1 MLHLLPFKV
10 LLSFM
15 PRSYGSA
22 ISRVWHCV
30 PPYMEQLKDWLEW
43 TYGHWTRN
51 FAISLYL
58 AQCSLSS
65 YHWSILTK
73 NNRRYLKEL
82 SCSHV
87 QATKCHLFQ
96 NKHNRSKR
104 TSMNKRT
111 QRSLALHIFWQVR
124 QDRPVIKTYLLHL
137 ALWLVQ
143 KTCAIFSTNETPDEH
158 HLWPNHPCF
167 PPLLVV
173 CPTVLALSS

>member
-1 MLHLLPFKV
+1 MATELGT
-10 LLSFM
+10 LLS
-15 PRSYGSA
+15 PCTSLNVLWVHTTGAYSRRTTEGIWKSYL
-22 ISRVWHCV
+22 V
-30 PPYMEQLKDWLEW
+30 
-43 TYGHWTRN
+43 
-51 FAISLYL
+51 
-58 AQCSLSS
+58 
-65 YHWSILTK
+65 
-73 NNRRYLKEL
+73 
-82 SCSHV
+82 SHV

-104 TSMNKRT
+104 TSMNKRN

-124 QDRPVIKTYLLHL
+124 QDSPVIKTYLLHF

-173 CPTVLALSS
+173 CPTVLANNWPQRLFWFRLFDSQFIIALKFFQC